1 MSLDFYNQ
9 HGEAVAYTDDGTH
22 IYSWS
27 GQPLAYIS
35 SNNIYSFAGKFRGW
49 FEDGWIRD
57 VNGDAML
64 FTPNARGGPIKP
76 FLQFQQFKGF
86 KEFLPFKGF
95 AEFAPFK
102 PFYSLRWS
110 NQMLG

>member
-27 GQPLAYIS
+27 GEPVAYLS
-35 SNNIYSFAGKFRGW
+35 GSHVYSFEGQFRAW
-49 FEDGWIRD
+49 FENGWIRD
-57 VNGDAML
+57 KSGNAML
-64 FTPNARGGPIKP
+64 FTPAATGGPWKP

-86 KEFLPFKGF
+86 KQFLPFKGF
-95 AEFAPFK
+95 REFVPFK
-102 PFYSLRWS
+102 PFYSSNWS
-110 NQMLG
+110 GDILG